1 MEHNSIIQWL
11 LNGDVSIQYQVQRDL
26 LGTNDLLLQQ
36 RIETEGW
43 GRIILSKRET
53 NGQWG
58 RGFYQPKWI
67 SSHYTLLELK
77 NLAIRNSVPEIRQT
91 VEKIIAEEKGAD
103 GGINPS
109 SGTILSDVCVN
120 GMFLNYACYF
130 GASEVDLK
138 SVVDFLIG
146 QQMGDGG
153 FNCHSNRKGAVHSS
167 LHTTLSVLEG
177 ILEYSRNGYAYR
189 MNELL
194 QMEAESREF
203 ILQHQFYKSDK
214 TGRIIDSKMTRF
226 SYPCRWR
233 YDVLRALDY
242 FQDARISFDNRM
254 EDALELLLKKRNKEN
269 KWLLQAKHPGQSHV
283 EMEIPGK
290 TSRWNTLRA
299 LRVLQHFYPDLDFY

>member
-1 MEHNSIIQWL
+1 MNNPIIHWL
-11 LNGDVSIQYQVQRDL
+11 LEGDVSIQYQVHRDL
-26 LGTNDLLLQQ
+26 LNSDFPELRQ
-36 RIETEGW
+36 RIATEGW
-43 GRIILSKRET
+43 GRILLSERQS
-53 NGQWG
+53 NGHWG

-77 NLAIRNSVPEIRQT
+77 NLAIELTIPEARQT
-91 VEKIIAEEKGAD
+91 LDLIISNEKGSD

-109 SGTILSDVCVN
+109 SGTINSDVCVN

-130 GASEVDLK
+130 RVPEEDIK
-138 SVVDFLIG
+138 SVIDFLVR
-146 QQMGDGG
+146 QQMNDGG

-177 ILEYSRNGYAYR
+177 ILEYSRNGYVYR
-189 MNELL
+189 LNELL
-194 QMEAESREF
+194 QIAEESREF
-203 ILQHQFYKSDK
+203 ILQHHFFKSDK

-242 FQDARISFDNRM
+242 FQDAQISYDYRM
-254 EDALELLLKKRNKEN
+254 DDALELLLKKRTRDQ
-269 KWLLQAKHPGQSHV
+269 KWMLQAKHPGQSHV

-290 TSRWNTLRA
+290 PGRWNTLRA
-299 LRVLQHFYPDLDFY
+299 LRVLNHF